1 MQCLNQHVLVPSTT
15 SHVPKLLPLTSA
27 HLPHVAALVKDVDR
41 ELSKESC
48 ALHADAF
55 SVSLA
60 KMTHSLVKN
69 SLTTQ
74 DMRVSSDEQES
85 CSTCTTCLSTPVTVA
100 GFAVVIII
108 NMIVALEWID
118 W

>member
-1 MQCLNQHVLVPSTT
+1 MQCLNKHVLVPSTT

-74 DMRVSSDEQES
+74 DMRVSADKQES
-85 CSTCTTCLSTPVTVA
+85 CSTCTCLSMQVTVT
-100 GFAVVIII
+100 GFAVIIII